1 MDTSAGEC
9 LEKSCPSCKG
19 DLNLRRMKRWFTLYF
34 IPVLPLKT
42 LETFYKCKECS
53 KTYKEEIKEMLE
65 KGQTEFKDKASKI
78 IATTLAACMTHMAKI
93 DGNICK
99 EELKEINKI
108 KTKFPQYKKEIEKVI
123 SDVKKSKNDEYVFN
137 ILRNARTI
145 LTMDGIA
152 MLIGQVAR
160 VLLADG
166 KIDKKEEKLMKEYL
180 LVCGIPREMYDQII
194 SQVKKSM

>member
-1 MDTSAGEC
+1 
-9 LEKSCPSCKG
+9 
-19 DLNLRRMKRWFTLYF
+19 MKRWFTLYF